1 MEGEAILLFE
11 RSIIHCDNRT
21 RLDQSMS
28 KRSIES
34 ERQELFRI
42 VSGYKSTQALY
53 VAAKLGIADHLKR
66 GPMRSDELAKE
77 VGANP
82 RALLRLLRHL
92 AALGI
97 FTQDE
102 SRKFGLTPLGELL
115 CNDNPESMRYN
126 AIFAGEENYKATGD
140 LLHSVRT
147 GETAFNHLY
156 GKGHF
161 DWLADH
167 PDESSTFNKAM
178 AQSLRRLRNPVESY
192 DFTGKHLIVDVGGGR
207 GDLITSIMQANPTLK
222 GVLFDLA
229 QGSREAQSLL
239 KTKGVADRCQI
250 KTGSFFDSV
259 PAGGDVYVLSRI
271 LHDWPD
277 DKVATIL
284 ANCRKAIKDDGTLLI
299 RDNVLTDLDE
309 FGSQLDMTMMIM
321 TGGQERTESE
331 WKNLLHST
339 GFVLTK
345 VHKKEG
351 QLDLIE
357 AKPHPMP

>member
-1 MEGEAILLFE
+1 MTTILDHE
-11 RSIIHCDNRT
+11 KGKPPRST
-21 RLDQSMS
+21 
-28 KRSIES
+28 ETP
-34 ERQELFRI
+34 RQELFSMI
-42 VSGYKSTQALY
+42 SGYKATQALY
-53 VAAKLGIADHLKR
+53 VAAKLGIADQLVN
-66 GPMRSDELAKE
+66 GSTSADQLAEK

-82 RALLRLLRHL
+82 KALLRLMRHL

-102 SRKFGLTPLGELL
+102 SKKFGLTALGELL
-115 CNDNPESMRYN
+115 RDDNPESMRYN
-126 AIFAGEENYKATGD
+126 AIFSGEENYRATGE
-140 LLHSVRT
+140 LLHTVRT

-161 DWLADH
+161 DWLTDH
-167 PDESSTFNKAM
+167 PVESSTFNKAM

-207 GDLITSIMQANPTLK
+207 GDLITSIIQANPTLK
-222 GVLFDLA
+222 GVLFDLP

-239 KTKGVADRCQI
+239 KTKGVADRCEI

-259 PAGGDVYVLSRI
+259 PPGGDVYVLSRI

-299 RDNVLTDLDE
+299 RDNVLTDRDE

-339 GFVLTK
+339 GFTLTRI
-345 VHKKEG
+345 HKKEG

-357 AKPHPMP
+357 AKPNKLR

>member
-1 MEGEAILLFE
+1 MTTILDHE
-11 RSIIHCDNRT
+11 KGKPPRST
-21 RLDQSMS
+21 
-28 KRSIES
+28 ETP
-34 ERQELFRI
+34 RQELFSMI
-42 VSGYKSTQALY
+42 SGYKATQALY
-53 VAAKLGIADHLKR
+53 VAAKLGIADQLVN
-66 GPMRSDELAKE
+66 GSTSADQLAEK

-82 RALLRLLRHL
+82 KALLRLMRHL

-102 SRKFGLTPLGELL
+102 SKKFGLTALGELL
-115 CNDNPESMRYN
+115 RDDNPESMRYN
-126 AIFAGEENYKATGD
+126 AIFSGEENYRATGE
-140 LLHSVRT
+140 LLHTVRT

-161 DWLADH
+161 DWLTDH

-207 GDLITSIMQANPTLK
+207 GDLITSIIQANPTLK
-222 GVLFDLA
+222 GVLFDLP

-239 KTKGVADRCQI
+239 KTKGVADRCEI

-259 PAGGDVYVLSRI
+259 PPGGDVYVLSRI

-299 RDNVLTDLDE
+299 RDNVLTDRDE

-339 GFVLTK
+339 GFTLTRI
-345 VHKKEG
+345 HKKEG

-357 AKPHPMP
+357 AKPNKLR

>member
-1 MEGEAILLFE
+1 
-11 RSIIHCDNRT
+11 
-21 RLDQSMS
+21 MS
-28 KRSIES
+28 KRSVES
-34 ERQELFRI
+34 ERQELFRVI
-42 VSGYKSTQALY
+42 LGYKSTQALY
-53 VAAKLGIADHLKR
+53 VAAKLGIADHLTR
-66 GPMRSDELAKE
+66 GPMRADELAKE

-82 RALLRLLRHL
+82 KALLRLMRHL
-92 AALGI
+92 TNLGI

-102 SRKFGLTPLGELL
+102 SRKFGLTPRGELL
-115 CNDNPESMRYN
+115 RNDNPESMRYN

-140 LLHSVRT
+140 LLHTVRT

-178 AQSLRRLRNPVESY
+178 AQSLRRQGNPLESY
-192 DFTGKHLIVDVGGGR
+192 DYSGKRLVVDVGGGR
-207 GDLITSIMQANPTLK
+207 GDMISSIMRANPTLK
-222 GVLFDLA
+222 GILFDLP
-229 QGSREAQSLL
+229 QGAEDAQSHL
-239 KTKGVADRCQI
+239 KTNGVADRCQI
-250 KTGSFFDSV
+250 IRGSFFNSV
-259 PAGGDVYVLSRI
+259 PEGGDVYVLSRI

-277 DKVATIL
+277 DKAATIL
-284 ANCRKAIKDDGTLLI
+284 ANCRKAIKQDGTLLI
-299 RDNVLTDLDE
+299 RDSVLADRDE
-309 FGSQLDMTMMIM
+309 PGSQIDLTMMIM

-339 GFVLTK
+339 GFLLTK

-357 AKPHPMP
+357 AKPDKRS